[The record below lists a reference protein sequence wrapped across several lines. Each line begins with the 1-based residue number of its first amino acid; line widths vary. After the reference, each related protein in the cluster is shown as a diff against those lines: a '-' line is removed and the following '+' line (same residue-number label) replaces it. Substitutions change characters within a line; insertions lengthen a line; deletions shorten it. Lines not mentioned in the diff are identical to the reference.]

1 MLSRLRSYLE
11 IASDVVVD
19 VSGLVGDVMEEVLGV
34 VLGLVE
40 VDSCRVPEVCLL
52 WGCDWGFS
60 LLGGQLVLEGLVEV
74 RDVTRELFPG
84 TGDLGLDLSGGWDF
98 EEPAFDVVE
107 EVVGL
112 VGDVVEEAL
121 GVVLGLVEVE
131 SCVVPEARLLW
142 GCDWGFSLL
151 GGQLVLEVFES
162 LLAESLDLVPEADG
176 FVLGILNEAGLLWN
190 FFPTAVGLGEVLG
203 VILGVVVVV
212 VVDSCRVPAGSGLLS
227 WGNLALDP
235 VGDLLAVFLDGVH
248 EFVHVGLGG
257 GSEG

>member
-19 VSGLVGDVMEEVLGV
+19 VSGVVDEALGV
-34 VLGLVE
+34 IHGWE
-40 VDSCRVPEVCLL
+40 VVSCGVPVGCLWS
-52 WGCDWGFS
+52 WGFDWGGDCGG
-60 LLGGQLVLEGLVEV
+60 LLGQLVLEVLGEV
-74 RDVTRELFPG
+74 GDVTLELVPVS
-84 TGDLGLDLSGGWDF
+84 GDLGLGWDF

-112 VGDVVEEAL
+112 VGDVVEEVL
-121 GVVLGLVEVE
+121 GVVLGFVEVE
-131 SCVVPEARLLW
+131 SCMVPEVRLLW

-190 FFPTAVGLGEVLG
+190 FFPTAVVLG
-203 VILGVVVVV
+203 VILGGVVV
-212 VVDSCRVPAGSGLLS
+212 SCRVPAGSGLLS
-227 WGNLALDP
+227 WGLGWGNLALGP
-235 VGDLLAVFLDGVH
+235 VCDSLGAFLGRVH
-248 EFVHVGLGG
+248 EFGHVGLGG